1 MDIENKLAELK
12 QIKVVDA
19 PPFLLHSIKNRIRNL
34 NEVEAPAVWKYS
46 FVACAFIVALFNL
59 TLLFEV
65 TDEHKSSEIITVVSS
80 LQLSDSN
87 QLYND

>member
-1 MDIENKLAELK
+1 MDIENKLAELN

-19 PPFLLHSIKNRIRNL
+19 PPFLLQSIKNRIRNL
-34 NEVEAPAVWKYS
+34 NEVEAPVVWKYS
-46 FVACAFIVALFNL
+46 FVACAVIVALFNL

-65 TDEHKSSEIITVVSS
+65 TDEHKTSQISTVVSS